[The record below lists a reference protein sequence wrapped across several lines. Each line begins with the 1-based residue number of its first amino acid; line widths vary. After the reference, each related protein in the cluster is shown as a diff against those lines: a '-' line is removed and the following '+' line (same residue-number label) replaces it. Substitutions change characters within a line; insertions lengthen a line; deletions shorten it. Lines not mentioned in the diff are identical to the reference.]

1 MMKRKKKKF
10 LQIKKEINKTMSKM
24 MKKKKMG
31 N

>member
-1 MMKRKKKKF
+1 MMKRKKKK
-10 LQIKKEINKTMSKM
+10 LLRIKKEINKTMSKM

>member
-10 LQIKKEINKTMSKM
+10 LRIKKEINKTMSKM